1 MMLRKLT
8 LTKPAI
14 RMRRIWN
21 FPIPISSTASDKVYV
36 FSVVSEIK
44 KKKVSNLTFKIVSQ
58 AFEEVMT
65 CKIFTLTT
73 NAKFLQVHKRRQRKE
88 GRVTPWTSSK

>member
-1 MMLRKLT
+1 MTLKRLT

-44 KKKVSNLTFKIVSQ
+44 KKSKYSKIQDCQSG
-58 AFEEVMT
+58 F
-65 CKIFTLTT
+65 
-73 NAKFLQVHKRRQRKE
+73 
-88 GRVTPWTSSK
+88 

>member
-1 MMLRKLT
+1 MMLKKLT

-44 KKKVSNLTFKIVSQ
+44 KK
-58 AFEEVMT
+58 
-65 CKIFTLTT
+65 
-73 NAKFLQVHKRRQRKE
+73 
-88 GRVTPWTSSK
+88 SK

>member
-1 MMLRKLT
+1 MMLKKLT

-44 KKKVSNLTFKIVSQ
+44 KKSKYSKIQ
-58 AFEEVMT
+58 D
-65 CKIFTLTT
+65 C
-73 NAKFLQVHKRRQRKE
+73 Q
-88 GRVTPWTSSK
+88 

>member
-1 MMLRKLT
+1 MLKKLT

-44 KKKVSNLTFKIVSQ
+44 KKSKYSKIQ
-58 AFEEVMT
+58 D
-65 CKIFTLTT
+65 CQWLLKKL
-73 NAKFLQVHKRRQRKE
+73 
-88 GRVTPWTSSK
+88 